1 MNLKIHRSFL
11 ATSTPLIVAMTAGI
25 VVAAE
30 PSSLPA
36 AAPQPAATDQQIAEW
51 VAELDSNQYR
61 VREAATQ
68 QLVAASAAGL
78 DPLLGAANSKRPEP
92 ADRAVWIMRQ
102 LVNTTD
108 IDLRQQVLEHLVRVE
123 NRPQVVEEAKA
134 GLAEI
139 QHQFAVRAI
148 EQLGG
153 HYLEEGV
160 DPKSGQPMPKR
171 VVLDDR
177 WRGGDAGLENLTR
190 LRAVPLVT
198 IIGTELTAKGLAQL
212 ASVES
217 LRTLQLY
224 GTRLEDADVTELQ
237 KQFGQVKI
245 DYRRGGLLGVRGA
258 ENSPTAEVQS
268 VQPNSAAAA
277 AGILQGDTIQKIDGK
292 TIADFAQLTSEVA
305 KHRAGDEIALEVLRG
320 KQTLEVKVKL
330 GKWESP

>member
-1 MNLKIHRSFL
+1 MHLRFHRLFL
-11 ATSTPLIVAMTAGI
+11 AMTVSVVAAMVAVF

-30 PSSLPA
+30 PNSAPVS
-36 AAPQPAATDQQIAEW
+36 APQQAASEKEIAEW
-51 VAELDSNQYR
+51 VADLDSNQYR

-78 DPLLGAANSKRPEP
+78 DPLLAAANSKRPEP
-92 ADRAVWIMRQ
+92 ADRAVWILRQ
-102 LVNTTD
+102 LVNTPD
-108 IDLRQQVLEHLVRVE
+108 IDLRQKVLEHLVRVE

-148 EQLGG
+148 EELGG
-153 HYLEEGV
+153 RYLEEGV
-160 DPKSGQPMPKR
+160 DPKSGQQMPKR
-171 VVLDDR
+171 VVLDER
-177 WRGGDAGLENLTR
+177 WRGGDAGLAHLTK

-198 IIGTELTAKGLAQL
+198 IIGTEVTAKGLTQL
-212 ASVES
+212 ASADS

-224 GTRLEDADVTELQ
+224 GTQLEDTDVAELQ
-237 KQFGQVKI
+237 KQIGQVKI

-258 ENSPTAEVQS
+258 ENSPMAEVQS

-292 TIADFAQLTSEVA
+292 AIADFAQLTSEVA
-305 KHRAGDEIALEVLRG
+305 KHRAGDELALEVQRG
-320 KQTLEVKVKL
+320 KQTLEIKVKL
-330 GKWESP
+330 GKWESL

>member
-1 MNLKIHRSFL
+1 MNLKFHRSFL
-11 ATSTPLIVAMTAGI
+11 AVAASLIVATATGI
-25 VVAAE
+25 VVGAE
-30 PSSLPA
+30 PTSPPSI
-36 AAPQPAATDQQIAEW
+36 APQQAASDQQIAAW
-51 VAELDSNQYR
+51 VAELDCNQYR

-78 DPLLGAANSKRPEP
+78 DPLLAAANSKRPEP

-102 LVNTTD
+102 LLSTPD
-108 IDLRQQVLEHLVRVE
+108 IDLRQQVLEHLVLVE

-160 DPKSGQPMPKR
+160 DQKSGQPMPKR

-177 WRGGDAGLENLTR
+177 WHGGDAGLGHLTK

-198 IIGTELTAKGLAQL
+198 IIGTELTSKGLAQL
-212 ASVES
+212 ARVDS

-224 GTRLEDADVTELQ
+224 GTRLEDADVAELQ

-245 DYRRGGLLGVRGA
+245 DFRRGGLLGVRGTEGSA
-258 ENSPTAEVQS
+258 TADVQS

-277 AGILQGDTIQKIDGK
+277 AGVLPGDTIRKIDGK

-305 KHRAGDEIALEVLRG
+305 KHRAGDEILLEILRG
-320 KQTLEVKVKL
+320 GQTVEIKVKL